1 MAHIFPIVANRRNC
15 RRSNPGAVVA
25 GLLIFLVFGIIFFF
39 FFNRSGVFGFNF
51 SIIFWIG
58 GFMIF
63 FAIILAVSAGA
74 ATMSKTYKNS
84 RNGNIYRKEN
94 TPQNQIIQ
102 LNPYKASALVKNI
115 REDLNKEISVVELI
129 NYCRY
134 CGAKKDL
141 DAVFCHMC
149 GTKF

>member
-1 MAHIFPIVANRRNC
+1 
-15 RRSNPGAVVA
+15 
-25 GLLIFLVFGIIFFF
+25 
-39 FFNRSGVFGFNF
+39 
-51 SIIFWIG
+51 
-58 GFMIF
+58 MIF

-84 RNGNIYRKEN
+84 RNGNIYRKES

-115 REDLNKEISVVELI
+115 REDLNKEIFVVELI

-149 GTKF
+149 GTKL